1 MKKHKVGILA
11 AALALGLSA
20 SPALA
25 AIDLF
30 DWAFY
35 VDGTAYEFTLGD
47 SMPTTGGSLDANGL
61 GSLSWTTSGAG
72 GHTFLAFFD
81 YEIDE
86 ATNTFFNEYGA
97 ATGSAAAGQSWEV
110 DEPWYSDIY
119 EHVTGWNGTDYSGA
133 IGLDKSNAVPAGS
146 EDDVSFAMGWDF
158 TLAAGETATIT
169 LNLSEIMPQGGFYLS
184 QTDPDSGTSIY
195 FSSFLRTSDNPVPEP
210 ATMLLFGTGL
220 AGLYG
225 ARRKKMKKA

>member
-110 DEPWYSDIY
+110 DEPGYVFGDIY
-119 EHVTGWNGTDYSGA
+119 GNVLAGA
-133 IGLDKSNAVPAGS
+133 LDNSNAIDGTTFL
-146 EDDVSFAMGWDF
+146 DDVSFAMGWDF

-195 FSSFLRTSDNPVPEP
+195 FSSSLRTSDNPVPEP